1 MRKTNLKIGKTFLVV
16 SIMILFTAITY
27 GSAYALGGECYGC
40 HTMHSSQDAVSSTAN
55 NQLLLFSTCIGC
67 HSAATGKTNAN
78 APVVLHT
85 NDPAGQGNGKTL
97 AGGDYY
103 WVNLD
108 EVANTTKGHNVLDLT
123 GVTGKDA
130 NMPNFTPPGWDPS
143 ATTGLPIAG
152 AMANGDV
159 AWASQLTCAG
169 QYGCHGKHNVATADS
184 NAGIQGA
191 HHGNVAGGGSDNA
204 GSDVQG
210 TVASAPTT
218 VGGSY
223 RFLGGIKGLEDEN
236 WNWNETTAL
245 HNEYYGANNTAD
257 RSAGANYG
265 TKDTISF
272 LCAECHGVFH
282 GTISPGAPS
291 GSPWVRHPTDIVL
304 PNSGEFDDYNS
315 DNNDDTAGLYSLEV
329 PVARGT
335 VPTSSSSTV
344 TPGNTGATGA
354 IVMCLSCHRAHGSEY
369 ADLLRFDYTTMI
381 VNSATTN
388 GCFTCHT
395 DKNS

>member
-1 MRKTNLKIGKTFLVV
+1 MKTINAKMGKTFLAVFV
-16 SIMILFTAITY
+16 TFLFTIVTY
-27 GSAYALGGECYGC
+27 GSAYALGGECYNC
-40 HTMHSSQDAVSSTAN
+40 HTMHSSQDAVSTTAN
-55 NQLLLFSTCIGC
+55 NQLLKYTTCTGC
-67 HSAATGKTNAN
+67 HSAAVGQTNAG

-97 AGGDYY
+97 AGGDFY
-103 WVNLD
+103 WVNFD
-108 EVANTTKGHNVLDLT
+108 QVANTTKGHNVLDLPS
-123 GVTGKDA
+123 VNVKDN
-130 NMPNFTPPGWDPS
+130 NMPDFTPPGWDPD
-143 ATTGLPIAG
+143 ATTGFSYG

-159 AWASQLTCAG
+159 AWTSQLSCAG
-169 QYGCHGKHNVATADS
+169 QYGCHGNHTGADS

-191 HHGNVAGGGSDNA
+191 HHGNVLGGGSDNA
-204 GSDVQG
+204 GSDVSG

-223 RFLGGIKGLEDEN
+223 RFLADIKGLEDEN
-236 WNWNETTAL
+236 WNWNETAVL
-245 HNEYYGANNTAD
+245 HNEYYGENNIAD
-257 RSAGANYG
+257 RTAGANYG
-265 TKDTISF
+265 SKDTISF

-282 GTISPGAPS
+282 GTIDADAAS

-344 TPGNTGATGA
+344 TPGNTGGTGA

-369 ADLLRFDYTTMI
+369 DDLLRFDYTTMI
-381 VNSATTN
+381 VNSGN
-388 GCFTCHT
+388 SGGCFTCHT
-395 DKNS
+395 DKN